1 MIVVG
6 IPTHQNTFDEKEEP
20 MPPTDEAEAEAER
33 ARLDELKAKL
43 EEQDY
48 FSRSTEAVMTR
59 VLRSELEWLDIHD
72 QQLYQMQEEWE
83 IHNETIRQIG
93 GQLDYRGGF
102 ALMEKVFKKLPGNRT
117 LDQLWDGIGGWSG

>member
-1 MIVVG
+1 MSPADKPG
-6 IPTHQNTFDEKEEP
+6 T
-20 MPPTDEAEAEAER
+20 EAER
-33 ARLDELKAKL
+33 ARLEELNAKL
-43 EEQDY
+43 EEQHY
-48 FSRSTEAVMTR
+48 FSGSTEAEMMK
-59 VLRSELEWLDIHD
+59 VLRNELKWLDIHD

-117 LDQLWDGIGGWSG
+117 LEHLWDGIGDWLG